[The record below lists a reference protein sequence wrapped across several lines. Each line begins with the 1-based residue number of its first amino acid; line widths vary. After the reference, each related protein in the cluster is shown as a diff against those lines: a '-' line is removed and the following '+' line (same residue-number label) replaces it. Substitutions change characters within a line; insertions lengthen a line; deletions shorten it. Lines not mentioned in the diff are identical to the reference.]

1 MSFLGLI
8 WFRTKALNVFK
19 SELNYDVATP
29 GHQQENFNRSTRG
42 AYEKNLNEYDAVI
55 AFMLIE
61 FKLLS
66 RPITDFSRE
75 FYIDKLS
82 SLNRISF
89 QSKMGKQFIEIY
101 LEDYKSDFTPEML
114 ERWELSF
121 VKDFLKREENLI
133 QQTPT
138 PTVHQHDVNET
149 SEKTLE
155 SKLVELKTLKDK
167 GLITDDQFNTRTMEL
182 LRTI

>member
-19 SELNYDVATP
+19 NELNYDVATP

-66 RPITDFSRE
+66 RPITDFARE

-89 QSKMGKQFIEIY
+89 QSKMGRQFIEIY

-121 VKDFLKREENLI
+121 AKDFLNEKNSI
-133 QQTPT
+133 QQAVS
-138 PTVHQHDVNET
+138 PTVQQQDVDEP
-149 SEKTLE
+149 SAKTLE
-155 SKLVELKTLKDK
+155 LKLVELKSLKDK
-167 GLITDDQFNTRTMEL
+167 GLITEDQFNTRTMEL